1 MSIEIKDIELIDRY
15 LDGNLDAS
23 SKEAFNARLQSDAS
37 FQQLF
42 SDFKSTNE
50 LVKANEMAQIKA
62 QLDSFSYDSPS
73 WWQSNTTKILGVVGV
88 AAVVTTA
95 VWMSSS
101 DNKPA
106 ATEKVTVT
114 QTAPSNE
121 NSQTAISSQEKSS
134 VSSKPLEQRTIVIQH
149 PADYSP
155 QPLSTPAQGVTPNT
169 NLPIKDENTAPQPN
183 PVPTPSGPAV
193 LPPQQVPVASPSI
206 KDKTPDPAPQP
217 LVPQPQETPVVKNFY
232 LQLPN
237 QNWVYPDYMKNGSL
251 HIVNESGAVMNDLN
265 LNSSSDSWNGT
276 DRYGNTVPSGLY
288 FYQYTDATSGKI
300 YSGSITVVY

>member
-121 NSQTAISSQEKSS
+121 NSQTAISSQEKS
-134 VSSKPLEQRTIVIQH
+134 
-149 PADYSP
+149 
-155 QPLSTPAQGVTPNT
+155 
-169 NLPIKDENTAPQPN
+169 
-183 PVPTPSGPAV
+183 
-193 LPPQQVPVASPSI
+193 
-206 KDKTPDPAPQP
+206 
-217 LVPQPQETPVVKNFY
+217 
-232 LQLPN
+232 
-237 QNWVYPDYMKNGSL
+237 
-251 HIVNESGAVMNDLN
+251 
-265 LNSSSDSWNGT
+265 
-276 DRYGNTVPSGLY
+276 
-288 FYQYTDATSGKI
+288 
-300 YSGSITVVY
+300 